1 MGSRMVHHKVWYAI
15 SAAGFAALGAILVL
29 ELAGV
34 TEEYAPILAVALL
47 PLLGFVVADLVRS
60 AVARDG

>member
-1 MGSRMVHHKVWYAI
+1 MNKVWCAI
-15 SAAGFAALGAILVL
+15 GAAGFAALGVILVM

-34 TEEYAPILAVALL
+34 TEEAAPILAIALL
-47 PLLGFVVADLVRS
+47 PLLGFVVADFVRS